1 MQKFNVLFQMD
12 PFDKLNKEIDS
23 TCILAREAL
32 MRGHNVFTSQPN
44 DIYFSVNKVSVN
56 CSGILITNNY
66 SLKTQKRKRTI
77 NLEDFDVVF
86 VRQDPPFNM
95 DYISNTY
102 IHDLISP
109 KKVPFFINSP
119 NGIRNFTE
127 KLFPLLFSEI
137 IPETAIMNCE
147 QEILRFISNYESVV
161 IKPLYEKGGNGVDL
175 IKRDDH
181 DKLEKIKKLTKNF
194 KQRIVI
200 QEFIKNVSKG
210 DKRVLLVDGN
220 PVGAINRVPQK
231 NEFKANLHLGAKAK
245 KTLLSRSEKKICKIL
260 KPYLI
265 KNGLFFVGIDII
277 DEKLTEINVTS
288 PTGIHH
294 LNLLDNKRIESTMW
308 DIIQSRVTN

>member
-12 PFDKLNKEIDS
+12 PFNKLNKEIDS
-23 TCILAREAL
+23 TCKLVHEAL
-32 MRGHNVFTSQPN
+32 LRGHKVFTSQPG
-44 DIYFSVNKVSVN
+44 DIYFSINTVSVN
-56 CSGILITNNY
+56 CSNVLFTNNQ
-66 SLKTQKRKRTI
+66 SLKTKKKKRTI

-102 IHDLISP
+102 IHDLINP
-109 KKVPFFINSP
+109 KKAPFYINDP

-127 KLFPLLFSEI
+127 KLFPLLFTEI
-137 IPETAIMNCE
+137 IPETAIMNNE
-147 QEILRFISNYESVV
+147 QDILRFIRNYESVV
-161 IKPLYEKGGNGVDL
+161 IKPLYDRGGNGVDL
-175 IKRDDH
+175 VKKNDPN
-181 DKLEKIKKLTKNF
+181 KLEKIKILTKNF
-194 KQRIVI
+194 QERIVI

-231 NEFKANLHLGAKAK
+231 SEFKANLHLGAQAK
-245 KTLLSRSEKKICKIL
+245 KTLLSRSEKKICEKL

-294 LNLLDNKRIESTMW
+294 LNLLNKKRIESTMW
-308 DIIQSRVTN
+308 DIIQSKVTN